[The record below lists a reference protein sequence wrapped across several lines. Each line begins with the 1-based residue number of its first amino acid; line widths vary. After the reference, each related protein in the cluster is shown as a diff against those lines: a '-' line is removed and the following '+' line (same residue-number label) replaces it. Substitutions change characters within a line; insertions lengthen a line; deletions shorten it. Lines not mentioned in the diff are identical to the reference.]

1 VAPELY
7 HGLMRERWF
16 GRRHHRHH
24 HHGYQGGGGNS
35 CLRDAC
41 LLEAGCCIG
50 EAIDGSC
57 LMLGLLSL
65 PSMLFTVARAPRA
78 AASADGPLVGA
89 IRRYQTEISAK
100 RETPCCRF
108 TPSCSHY
115 AAEAI
120 QTHGAARGLWL
131 ATRRLARCRP
141 GGAYGPDPVPA
152 V

>member
-1 VAPELY
+1 
-7 HGLMRERWF
+7 MRERWSRRRY
-16 GRRHHRHH
+16 RRHDDY
-24 HHGYQGGGGNS
+24 GYQRGGGGNS

-41 LLEAGCCIG
+41 LLETGCCIG

-65 PSMLFTVARAPRA
+65 PGMLFTMARSPRT
-78 AASADGPLVGA
+78 ASSAQGPLVGA

-100 RETPCCRF
+100 RSTPCCRF

-120 QTHGAARGLWL
+120 TRHGAVRGLWL
-131 ATRRLARCRP
+131 ATRRLSRCRP
-141 GGAYGPDPVPA
+141 GGAHGPDPVPA
-152 V
+152 A

>member
-1 VAPELY
+1 MVAPGAY
-7 HGLMRERWF
+7 HGLMRERWM
-16 GRRHHRHH
+16 RRRYRQDHH
-24 HHGYQGGGGNS
+24 HHHRGGGNS

-41 LLEAGCCIG
+41 LLETGCCIG

-65 PSMLFTVARAPRA
+65 PSMLFTMARAPRS
-78 AASADGPLVGA
+78 AASADGPMLQT
-89 IRRYQTEISAK
+89 IRRYQHEVSAR
-100 RETPCCRF
+100 RERPCCRF

-120 QTHGAARGLWL
+120 QRHGAARGLWL

-141 GGAYGPDPVPA
+141 GGAHGPDPVPA
-152 V
+152 